1 MISIISQ
8 NERFIVPYSQHNDI
22 ARIARNFIIKMN
34 LFVSKITNRVSSS
47 KKVIRGQGE
56 EQDVQNRGMSTTT
69 DGVKASIVSD

>member
-34 LFVSKITNRVSSS
+34 LYVSKITNRVSSS